1 MYNDYAEIL
10 MLEDVCEVLRIGKNK
25 AYEILHQNLLKGYR
39 EGRIWKVPRES
50 IHEYIRSMQQRQ
62 LNM

>member
-1 MYNDYAEIL
+1 MYNEYPEIL

-25 AYEILHQNLLKGYR
+25 AYEILNRNILKGYR
-39 EGRIWKVPRES
+39 EGRTWKVPKES
-50 IHEYIRSMQQRQ
+50 IHEYVRSMQRRQ